1 MWETAWPSKSRGLCG
16 HYSTLTT
23 QPVPLQSRSLAL
35 ASDPCLPLYP
45 SCPPHFLA
53 PDFFLPRCPIF
64 LACPSSR
71 SLQAGSFLGC
81 EPCFNVAASC
91 LRTPYCFHCSG
102 LSGVFLTRL
111 YISGN
116 TGICQ
121 FVTTSHPGPS
131 RQALSGHSLNEG
143 SDVSYLKFKWR
154 SALCADSG
162 S

>member
-1 MWETAWPSKSRGLCG
+1 MWPLQHPDHTASSLTVLVPCPGLWPLPASLPLLPSSLCG
-16 HYSTLTT
+16 F
-23 QPVPLQSRSLAL
+23 V
-35 ASDPCLPLYP
+35 
-45 SCPPHFLA
+45 A
-53 PDFFLPRCPIF
+53 PAFFLPHCLIF

-71 SLQAGSFLGC
+71 YLQAGSFLGC

-91 LRTPYCFHCSG
+91 LRTPYFHCSG
-102 LSGVFLTRL
+102 LSDVFLTRL

-131 RQALSGHSLNEG
+131 RQALSHHSLNEG
-143 SDVSYLKFKWR
+143 SEVSYLKFKWR
-154 SALCADSG
+154 SALRADSG